1 MELMTLER
9 TEDEVRMTVLPNGLR
24 VITQAM
30 PAVRSVALGFWIGS
44 GSRSESAAENG
55 VSHFI
60 EHMLFKGTPSR
71 SAEQIAREMDAVGG
85 HLDAFTDVEMSGYTM
100 KVLDEQL
107 GFAFEILADM
117 LCHPKFDPIE
127 IEKEKGVILE
137 ELKMVNDDPE
147 SAVHEL
153 FVRDFWKSHPLGWP
167 IAGTKRTIAGFH
179 EDDLR
184 AYHRSHYTAANV
196 TVTAAGSLDHD
207 AVLALVER
215 HFGAL
220 AAGQAIPIQPAPEC
234 RAVFRLKNRRSLQQ
248 LQLCLGM
255 PAVEAAHP
263 LHFACYTLN
272 VILGG
277 SMSSRLFQS
286 IRERQGLAYSI
297 CSELNLHRDTG
308 CLAVFA
314 GTSPQAGRRVLE
326 LTLAELGRLK
336 NEPVPEEELE
346 RARQHMK
353 GALLLS
359 LESTGSR
366 MSNLARQWL
375 TYGRFYSLD
384 ELASAIGAVTAGD
397 IQQVAREFF
406 QPGKIGLAAVGRTD
420 QLGVAQGDLIC

>member
-1 MELMTLER
+1 
-9 TEDEVRMTVLPNGLR
+9 MTVLPNGLR

-30 PAVRSVALGFWIGS
+30 PAVRSVAVGFWIGS
-44 GSRSESAAENG
+44 GSRGESAAENG

-60 EHMLFKGTPSR
+60 EHMLFKGTLSR
-71 SAEQIAREMDAVGG
+71 SAEQIAREMDAIGG

-100 KVLDEQL
+100 KVLDEHL
-107 GFAFEILADM
+107 GLAFGILADM
-117 LCHPKFDPIE
+117 LCNPKFDPIE

-137 ELKMVNDDPE
+137 ELKLVNDDPE
-147 SAVHEL
+147 TAVHEL
-153 FVRDFWKSHPLGWP
+153 FVRDFWKGHPLGRA
-167 IAGTKRTIAGFH
+167 ITGTKRTIASFR
-179 EDDLR
+179 EDGLR
-184 AYHRSHYTAANV
+184 AYHRTHYTAANL
-196 TVTAAGSLDHD
+196 TVTAAGSLDHA
-207 AVLALVER
+207 AVLSLVER
-215 HFGAL
+215 HFGTL
-220 AAGQAIPIQPAPEC
+220 PTGEAIPTQPAPAC
-234 RAVFRLKNRRSLQQ
+234 QAVFRLKNRRSLQQ

-308 CLAVFA
+308 CLAIFA
-314 GTSPQAGRRVLE
+314 GTSPGTGRRVLE

-346 RARQHMK
+346 RAHEHMK

-359 LESTGSR
+359 LESTSSR

-375 TYGRFYSLD
+375 TYGRFYSLN
-384 ELASAIGAVTAGD
+384 ELASAIDAVTADD
-397 IQQVAREFF
+397 IQGVAREFF

-420 QLGVAQGDLIC
+420 GLGITQGDLIC